1 MLRIQLLFSKKAP
14 FGRLCGSVHRLPPN
28 RANGV
33 FLFEGSPIR
42 YNIAYQSCVHCITM
56 RALGGGVGVG
66 SKGCIHSP

>member
-1 MLRIQLLFSKKAP
+1 MLRIQLLFSKKAL
-14 FGRLCGSVHRLPPN
+14 FGGLCGSVRRLPPY

-33 FLFEGSPIR
+33 SVLEGSPVR
-42 YNIAYQSCVHCITM
+42 YNIAYQSCVHCKTM